1 MIIYNREL
9 EQIEDLETQSKIEQI
24 IKKQVDFL
32 VSNYGMDRQMIEN
45 KLRDLSIVEYSKR
58 NDKTYF
64 KKINGEIKGF
74 SIRRRSSSILW
85 ANRAK
90 LY

>member
-64 KKINGEIKGF
+64 KKINGEIKEF

>member
-1 MIIYNREL
+1 MRIYNREL
-9 EQIEDLETQSKIEQI
+9 EPIEDLETQSRIEQI
-24 IKKQVDFL
+24 IKNQVDFL
-32 VSNYGMDRQMIEN
+32 VSNYGIDRQILEN

-64 KKINGEIKGF
+64 KKINGEIKEF

>member
-58 NDKTYF
+58 NDKTYL
-64 KKINGEIKGF
+64 KKINGEIKEF
-74 SIRRRSSSILW
+74 SIRRRSRSILW